1 MKQQRKQRRGAA
13 AVEFA
18 LTLPLMMSILL
29 GIIEFGFYLNS
40 KQIYQN
46 IVAETCGVDYYDQVQ
61 EVLSS
66 YYGGC
71 SECYAQLTEDP
82 SRYICDME
90 KPYNQITGFFPDGT
104 MPTGFNIRAIKRK
117 TQEQIEAESEY
128 YY

>member
-13 AVEFA
+13 AIEFA

-29 GIIEFGFYLNS
+29 GIIEFGFYLNN
-40 KQIYQN
+40 KQVYQN

-61 EVLSS
+61 EVLVS

-71 SECYAQLTEDP
+71 STCYAQLTEDP
-82 SRYICDME
+82 FRYICDME
-90 KPYNQITGFFPDGT
+90 KPYNQITGFFPAGM
-104 MPTGFNIRAIKRK
+104 MPASFNLRAIKRK
-117 TQEQIEAESEY
+117 TEEQIEAESGY

>member
-13 AVEFA
+13 AIEFA

-29 GIIEFGFYLNS
+29 GIIEFGFYLNN
-40 KQIYQN
+40 KQVYQN

-61 EVLSS
+61 EVLIS

-71 SECYAQLTEDP
+71 STCYAQLTEDP
-82 SRYICDME
+82 FRYICDME
-90 KPYNQITGFFPDGT
+90 KPYNQITGFFPASM
-104 MPTGFNIRAIKRK
+104 MPTSFNLRAIKRK
-117 TQEQIEAESEY
+117 TEEQIEAESEY